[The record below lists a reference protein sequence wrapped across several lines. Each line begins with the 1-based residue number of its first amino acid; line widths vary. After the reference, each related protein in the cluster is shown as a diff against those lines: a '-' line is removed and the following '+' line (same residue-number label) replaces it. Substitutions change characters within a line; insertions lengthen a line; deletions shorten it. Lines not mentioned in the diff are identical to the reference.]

1 MKFVFL
7 SDGHCLQGASAP
19 PPGVVQVPVL
29 DEDILGSVSIALL
42 VGGAAALDHEK
53 LQEVA
58 L

>member
-1 MKFVFL
+1 MKFGFL

-42 VGGAAALDHEK
+42 VSGAAALDHG
-53 LQEVA
+53 
-58 L
+58 